1 MDGRRHAAPH
11 PSGSSLD
18 LELELPEDILWTT
31 IYELSLHQH
40 HPATTSTPGSFADS
54 PSFPALSPASSFQS
68 DSYLLQS
75 QYYNAA
81 QPSYRAIA
89 PRSMSVSA
97 SSASE
102 QFTTRPNL
110 PPPRQIRFVS
120 TDGQPHAKRRR
131 INAACL
137 TCRKRKTRCSGE
149 RPQCKTC
156 LDTAHSCAGYA
167 DRTSRKSG
175 DDRNDDDSDEAESGY
190 SSPIRNNVL
199 AQRSQ
204 PPASHIDNRPPPYL
218 RGSRE
223 DDVRSPESTHTVSS
237 TSANRH
243 RWAFKSTG
251 RWRILG

>member
-1 MDGRRHAAPH
+1 MDRQYAPH
-11 PSGSSLD
+11 GSGSSLD
-18 LELELPEDILWTT
+18 PDLELPEDILWTT

-40 HPATTSTPGSFADS
+40 HPATISTPGSFADS
-54 PSFPALSPASSFQS
+54 PSFPAHSPASFQS
-68 DSYLLQS
+68 DSYLQQQP
-75 QYYNAA
+75 QYYHVAH
-81 QPSYRAIA
+81 SSHRAIA

-97 SSASE
+97 LSASE
-102 QFTTRPNL
+102 QSTTRPNL

-149 RPQCKTC
+149 RPRCKTC
-156 LDTAHSCAGYA
+156 LDTAHTCAGYA
-167 DRTSRKSG
+167 DRTSRKPG
-175 DDRNDDDSDEAESGY
+175 DDRNDEDSDEGESGN
-190 SSPIRNNVL
+190 SSPRRSNVL

-204 PPASHIDNRPPPYL
+204 PLAPHIDNRTSPYL

-223 DDVRSPESTHTVSS
+223 DEIRSPESTHTVSS

-243 RWAFKSTG
+243 RWAPQSTRLEEVDG
-251 RWRILG
+251 